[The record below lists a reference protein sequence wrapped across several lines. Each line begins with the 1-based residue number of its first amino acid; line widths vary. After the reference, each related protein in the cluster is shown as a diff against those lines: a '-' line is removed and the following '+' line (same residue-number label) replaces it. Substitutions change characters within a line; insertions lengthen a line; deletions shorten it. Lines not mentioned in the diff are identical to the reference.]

1 MGAELCSPLEMIWM
15 ATWAPVSLCQ
25 AKLTS
30 PKAVWGMCITRNA
43 SLKSQRSL
51 NKEPKRCCKVPTVL
65 VSNSAVEPRSRACEM
80 EQALWGAGKADPL
93 CAQH

>member
-1 MGAELCSPLEMIWM
+1 
-15 ATWAPVSLCQ
+15 
-25 AKLTS
+25 
-30 PKAVWGMCITRNA
+30 MCITRNA

-80 EQALWGAGKADPL
+80 EQALWGAGKADPVRSAL
-93 CAQH
+93 TCVVQLSPEVSRPEASHHGWHIIEL